1 MQTDNALDPCLVFPA
16 FTRLGRCH
24 SQLFLAQQSR
34 AGIVR
39 TYSKRKQHR
48 RCQMADEDTQKQCL
62 LYTRLRYA
70 PFRPATYN
78 VPPAL
83 GTLHPGPRAMLPGGH
98 GKTAQSEIA
107 PKGVAAAGSA
117 HASSLAQPS
126 SLSALADFLR
136 SSLATRAA
144 EAEEQSGVRRPL
156 RRQWR
161 SCAGRPL
168 MHRVAAAA
176 APTAAAGPWAAAA
189 AGRACPGHARNLRVT
204 SSSGLDVSWQCKA
217 HALASGSVC

>member
-1 MQTDNALDPCLVFPA
+1 MLTVHTAA
-16 FTRLGRCH
+16 IR
-24 SQLFLAQQSR
+24 S
-34 AGIVR
+34 
-39 TYSKRKQHR
+39 
-48 RCQMADEDTQKQCL
+48 
-62 LYTRLRYA
+62 
-70 PFRPATYN
+70 
-78 VPPAL
+78 VPPRHIQRPT
-83 GTLHPGPRAMLPGGH
+83 GTWHLAPRPEGHAQSPQGPKAPLLELPGGH

-176 APTAAAGPWAAAA
+176 APTAAAGPWAAVA